1 MTIRAVRRTGGQ
13 SIRSAM
19 TSVAAMLLSLTARPA
34 DRLTAQSARPP
45 VRLSAQAAQSQDLPA
60 LVNRLSM
67 MTAVSG
73 YESAIA
79 DSVQRLLPG
88 TTRDR
93 LGNVI
98 LTLGTGEPRRLVYCG
113 LDEPGYVVGNITDD
127 GYLRLRREGSGR
139 DTSPLFDQQ
148 IEGQRVTVWGR
159 RGGIPG
165 VVAVRSVH
173 LTRGRSAAADQPF
186 TVDGAWVDVG
196 ATSRAQA
203 ESLGI
208 LLLSP
213 VALTKRPTRYGP
225 NDGLIA
231 GPFVGRRA
239 ACAALIDAVADKPKV
254 QGTVVVGFAVQTLQA
269 GRPGVAALAA
279 LHGPLAET
287 KEATVAAA
295 FDETAVETVSLDSV
309 QAEVVALRSWLG
321 PEFGSSDSRFLFAVS
336 DLIVFPRPTAVGKIA
351 EAESVIRTL
360 VEAYGVS
367 GSEGPV
373 RDAVS
378 KLLPSWTKQETDTA
392 GNLWVKV
399 GTGDPL
405 VVFVAHM
412 DEIGF
417 RVDSIRGD
425 GTLALTM
432 RGGFFPSLFEGK
444 PALVHGPKGDIAGVF
459 LPRNSG
465 SAATRTP
472 PAIRVSVGVTTAADA
487 SALGVAPGQTVT
499 MPKQYV
505 RLAGT
510 RATGRSFDDR
520 VGDAAFILTLRHL
533 DRTKLHH
540 TVVFIFSTR
549 EEIGLEGAKAAAAAL
564 GTSTARVHAV
574 DTFVSADS
582 PLEPTNFAAAPLGR
596 GAVAR
601 ALDNSSVTPLAQ
613 LDTLLRV
620 ARTRGIAL
628 QYGTTNG
635 GNDGSMFVPYG
646 VIDVAMGWPLR
657 YSHSPAEVID
667 LKDLVSLGDLVRAVA
682 EDW

>member
-1 MTIRAVRRTGGQ
+1 MRQGG
-13 SIRSAM
+13 RFAAGLL
-19 TSVAAMLLSLTARPA
+19 SVAALLTARPA
-34 DRLTAQSARPP
+34 DRLTAQ
-45 VRLSAQAAQSQDLPA
+45 DLPA
-60 LVNRLSM
+60 LVTRLSS

-73 YESAIA
+73 FESAIA

-88 TTRDR
+88 STRDR
-93 LGNVI
+93 LGNVL
-98 LTLGTGEPRRLVYCG
+98 LTLGSGEPRRLVWCG
-113 LDEPGYVVGNITDD
+113 LDEPGYVVGNMTDD
-127 GYLRLRREGSGR
+127 GYLRLRREGTGR
-139 DTSPLFDQQ
+139 ATSPLFDQQ
-148 IEGQRVTVWGR
+148 LEGQRVTVWGR

-173 LTRGRSAAADQPF
+173 LTRGRAAAADQPF
-186 TVDGAWVDVG
+186 TVDDAWADVG
-196 ATSRAQA
+196 VASRAQA

-225 NDGLIA
+225 NDGLLA

-239 ACAALIDAVADKPKV
+239 ACAALVNAASDTPKV
-254 QGTVVVGFAVQTLQA
+254 QGTVIVGFAVQTLQSL
-269 GRPGVAALAA
+269 RPGVQALTA
-279 LHGPLAET
+279 LHGPFTET
-287 KEATVAAA
+287 REVSLPAS
-295 FDETAVETVSLDSV
+295 FEETAVETVSLDRV
-309 QAEVVALRSWLG
+309 QSEVAALRTWFGPEAGTAPQKVGPLPAHPVALPPAPIGR
-321 PEFGSSDSRFLFAVS
+321 
-336 DLIVFPRPTAVGKIA
+336 IA

-378 KLLPSWTKQETDTA
+378 KLLPAWVKQETDTA
-392 GNLWVKV
+392 GNLWVRV
-399 GTGDPL
+399 GTGVPV
-405 VVFVAHM
+405 VVFVAHL

-417 RVDSIRGD
+417 RVDSIRPD
-425 GTLALTM
+425 GSLALTA

-444 PALVHGPKGDIAGVF
+444 PALVHGPKGDVAGVF
-459 LPRNSG
+459 LPRDSG

-472 PAIRVSVGVTTAADA
+472 PALRVSVGVTTAADA
-487 SALGVAPGQTVT
+487 TALGLASGQTVT
-499 MPKQYV
+499 MPKQFV

-520 VGDAAFILTLRHL
+520 VGDAAFVLALRHL
-533 DRTKLHH
+533 DRTKLRHS
-540 TVVFIFSTR
+540 VVFIFSTR

-564 GTSTARVHAV
+564 GTTTARVHAV

-582 PLEPTNFAAAPLGR
+582 PLEPTNFADAPLGR

-601 ALDNSSVTPLAQ
+601 ALDNSSVTPLSQ

-620 ARTRGIAL
+620 ARTRGIPL

>member
-1 MTIRAVRRTGGQ
+1 MHSAVGRSGSRAVAL
-13 SIRSAM
+13 ILA
-19 TSVAAMLLSLTARPA
+19 VVSLTAGPV
-34 DRLTAQSARPP
+34 DRLTAQSLTA
-45 VRLSAQAAQSQDLPA
+45 QDLPG
-60 LVNRLSM
+60 LVTRLAA

-88 TTRDR
+88 ATRDR
-93 LGNVI
+93 LGNVL
-98 LTLGTGEPRRLVYCG
+98 LTLGSGAPRRLLYCG

-127 GYLRLRREGSGR
+127 GYLRLRREGTSRG
-139 DTSPLFDQQ
+139 TSPLFDQQ

-173 LTRGRSAAADQPF
+173 LTRGRGASADQPF
-186 TVDGAWVDVG
+186 TVDDAWVDVG
-196 ATSRAQA
+196 VTSRAQA

-225 NDGLIA
+225 SDGLLA

-239 ACAALIDAVADKPKV
+239 ACAALLFAASGSPKV
-254 QGTVVVGFAVQTLQA
+254 QGTVVVAFAVQTLQA

-279 LHGPLAET
+279 LHGPFTET
-287 KEATVAAA
+287 KEAAVEAS

-309 QAEVVALRSWLG
+309 RSEVATLRSWMG
-321 PEFGSSDSRFLFAVS
+321 ADPVTVSSQVS
-336 DLIVFPRPTAVGKIA
+336 DGPGFVVRKAAPSPPSSRIA
-351 EAESVIRTL
+351 EAESIIQSL

-378 KLLPSWTKQETDTA
+378 KLLPAWAKQETDTA
-392 GNLWVKV
+392 GNLWVRV

-405 VVFVAHM
+405 VVFVAHL

-444 PALVHGPKGDIAGVF
+444 PALVHGPKGDVAGVF
-459 LPRNSG
+459 LPRDSG
-465 SAATRTP
+465 STTRTP

-499 MPKQYV
+499 MPKQFV

-520 VGDAAFILTLRHL
+520 VGDAAFILALRHL

-582 PLEPTNFAAAPLGR
+582 PLEPTNFADAPLGR

-601 ALDNSSVTPLAQ
+601 ALDNSSVTPLSQ

-620 ARTRGIAL
+620 ARSRGIAL

>member
-1 MTIRAVRRTGGQ
+1 MRRGGRAVRKTAVGPSGVRAVATLV
-13 SIRSAM
+13 
-19 TSVAAMLLSLTARPA
+19 TSLILSARPA
-34 DRLTAQSARPP
+34 DRLTAQ
-45 VRLSAQAAQSQDLPA
+45 DLPG
-60 LVNRLSM
+60 LVTRLAA

-79 DSVQRLLPG
+79 DSVQHLLPG
-88 TTRDR
+88 ATRDR
-93 LGNVI
+93 LGNVV

-127 GYLRLRREGSGR
+127 GFLRLRREGTGR
-139 DTSPLFDQQ
+139 ATSPLFDQQ

-165 VVAVRSVH
+165 VVAVHSVH
-173 LTRGRSAAADQPF
+173 LTRGRAAAADQPF
-186 TVDGAWVDVG
+186 TVDDAWVDVG
-196 ATSRAQA
+196 VSSRAQA

-231 GPFVGRRA
+231 GPFLGRRA
-239 ACAALIDAVADKPKV
+239 ACAALLLAASRSPKV
-254 QGTVVVGFAVQTLQA
+254 QGTVVVAFAVQTLQA

-279 LHGPLAET
+279 LHGPFTET
-287 KEATVAAA
+287 KEATVEAS
-295 FDETAVETVSLDSV
+295 FDETAVETVSLDRV
-309 QAEVVALRSWLG
+309 QSEVAALRTWLG
-321 PEFGSSDSRFLFAVS
+321 PDAGTAPQQVGLPSWPAA
-336 DLIVFPRPTAVGKIA
+336 IIQFPTRPPPPAPIGRIA

-360 VEAYGVS
+360 IEAYGVS

-373 RDAVS
+373 RDAVA

-405 VVFVAHM
+405 VVFVAHL

-432 RGGFFPSLFEGK
+432 RGGFFPSLFEGE
-444 PALVHGPKGDIAGVF
+444 PALVHGPKGDVTGVF
-459 LPRNSG
+459 LPRDSG
-465 SAATRTP
+465 KTTRTP
-472 PAIRVSVGVTTAADA
+472 LPIRVSVGVTSADAA
-487 SALGVAPGQTVT
+487 SALGVAAGQTVT
-499 MPKQYV
+499 MPKQFV

-520 VGDAAFILTLRHL
+520 VGDAAFILALRHL

-540 TVVFIFSTR
+540 AVLFIFSTR

-582 PLEPTNFAAAPLGR
+582 PLDPTNFADAPLGR

-601 ALDNSSVTPLAQ
+601 ALDNSSVTPLSQ

-620 ARTRGIAL
+620 ARSRGIAL

>member
-1 MTIRAVRRTGGQ
+1 MALARRRSGGQ
-13 SIRSAM
+13 ADGRTL
-19 TSVAAMLLSLTARPA
+19 TSVALALLLT
-34 DRLTAQSARPP
+34 LHPP
-45 VRLSAQAAQSQDLPA
+45 IRLSAQSLTA
-60 LVNRLSM
+60 LATRLAS

-79 DSVQRLLPG
+79 DSVQSLLPG
-88 TTRDR
+88 AKHDR

-98 LTLGTGEPRRLVYCG
+98 LTLGSGTPKRLLYCG

-127 GYLRLRREGSGR
+127 GFLRLRREGTGR
-139 DTSPLFDQQ
+139 GTSPLFDQQ

-173 LTRGRSAAADQPF
+173 LTRGRAAGADQPF
-186 TVDGAWVDVG
+186 TVDDAWVDVG
-196 ATSRAQA
+196 VSSRAQA

-213 VALTKRPTRYGP
+213 VALTKRPTFYGP
-225 NDGLIA
+225 NDGLLT

-239 ACAALIDAVADKPKV
+239 ACAALLVAALDRPKV
-254 QGTVVVGFAVQTLQA
+254 QGTVVVAFAVQTQQA
-269 GRPGVAALAA
+269 TRPGVTALSA
-279 LHGPLAET
+279 LHGPFAET
-287 KEATVAAA
+287 REATVPTL
-295 FDETAVETVSLDSV
+295 FNETSVETVPLDSV
-309 QAEVVALRSWLG
+309 RAAVTDLRSWMG
-321 PEFGSSDSRFLFAVS
+321 PEAGPVSWLTSYPSSEIRF
-336 DLIVFPRPTAVGKIA
+336 PTRNPSNRIA

-360 VEAYGVS
+360 VETYGVS

-378 KLLPSWTKQETDTA
+378 QLLPSWAKQETDTA

-405 VVFVAHM
+405 VVFVAHL

-425 GTLALTM
+425 GTLALTA

-459 LPRNSG
+459 LPRDSG
-465 SAATRTP
+465 STTRTP
-472 PAIRVSVGVTTAADA
+472 PVVRVSVGVTSAADA

-499 MPKQYV
+499 MPKQFV

-520 VGDAAFILTLRHL
+520 VGDASFILALRHL
-533 DRTKLHH
+533 DRTRLRHA
-540 TVVFIFSTR
+540 VVFLFSTR

-582 PLEPTNFAAAPLGR
+582 PLEPSNFAVAPLGR

-601 ALDNSSVTPLAQ
+601 ALDNSSVTPLSQ

-620 ARTRGIAL
+620 ARTRGIAV

-646 VIDVAMGWPLR
+646 VIDVPMGWPLR

-667 LKDLVSLGDLVRAVA
+667 LKDLVSLSDLVRAVA

>member
-1 MTIRAVRRTGGQ
+1 MTKQAV
-13 SIRSAM
+13 A
-19 TSVAAMLLSLTARPA
+19 LLMVVSTW
-34 DRLTAQSARPP
+34 SARPL
-45 VRLSAQAAQSQDLPA
+45 VRLSAQAPQDLPTLA
-60 LVNRLSM
+60 MRLAT

-88 TTRDR
+88 ATRDR

-98 LTLGTGEPRRLVYCG
+98 LTLGSGEPRRLVSCD
-113 LDEPGYVVGNITDD
+113 LDEPGYVVGNVTDD
-127 GYLRLRREGSGR
+127 GFLRLRREGTGR
-139 DTSPLFDQQ
+139 ATSALFDQQ

-173 LTRGRSAAADQPF
+173 LTRGRTAGAEQPF
-186 TVDGAWVDVG
+186 SVDDAWVDVG
-196 ATSRAQA
+196 AQSRAQV

-225 NDGLIA
+225 HDALLA
-231 GPFVGRRA
+231 GPFAGRRA
-239 ACAALIDAVADKPKV
+239 ACAALLFAAAANPKV
-254 QGTVVVGFAVQTLQA
+254 QGTVVVAFAVQTQQA
-269 GRPGVAALAA
+269 GRPGLQALAA
-279 LHGPLAET
+279 LHGPFAET
-287 KEATVAAA
+287 KEATVPTS
-295 FDETAVETVSLDSV
+295 FDETSVETVSLAAV
-309 QAEVVALRSWLG
+309 QSEAGALRAWLG
-321 PEFGSSDSRFLFAVS
+321 PDAGSPPPGV
-336 DLIVFPRPTAVGKIA
+336 PRLPERPVVPPRAPIGPTA

-373 RDAVS
+373 REAVS
-378 KLLPSWTKQETDTA
+378 KLLPAWTKQETDTA

-412 DEIGF
+412 DEIGY
-417 RVDSIRGD
+417 RVDSIRAD
-425 GTLALTM
+425 GTLAVSM

-444 PALVHGPKGDIAGVF
+444 PALVHGPSGDVAGVF
-459 LPRNSG
+459 LPRDSG
-465 SAATRTP
+465 TAATRTP
-472 PAIRVSVGVTTAADA
+472 PAMRVSVGVTSAAEA

-510 RATGRSFDDR
+510 RGTGRSFDDR
-520 VGDAAFILTLRHL
+520 VGDAAFVLALRHL
-533 DRTKLHH
+533 DRAKLRHA
-540 TVVFIFSTR
+540 VIFIFSTR

-582 PLEPTNFAAAPLGR
+582 PLEPSNFAVAQLGR

-620 ARTRGIAL
+620 ARARGVSL

-646 VIDVAMGWPLR
+646 VVDVPLAWPLR

-682 EDW
+682 EGW

>member
-1 MTIRAVRRTGGQ
+1 
-13 SIRSAM
+13 
-19 TSVAAMLLSLTARPA
+19 
-34 DRLTAQSARPP
+34 
-45 VRLSAQAAQSQDLPA
+45 
-60 LVNRLSM
+60 
-67 MTAVSG
+67 
-73 YESAIA
+73 
-79 DSVQRLLPG
+79 
-88 TTRDR
+88 
-93 LGNVI
+93 
-98 LTLGTGEPRRLVYCG
+98 VYCG
-113 LDEPGYVVGNITDD
+113 LDEPGYVVGNISDD
-127 GYLRLRREGSGR
+127 GYLRLRREGTGR
-139 DTSPLFDQQ
+139 ATSPLFDQQ

-173 LTRGRSAAADQPF
+173 LTRGRAGGPDQPF
-186 TVDGAWVDVG
+186 TVDDAWVDVG

-213 VALTKRPTRYGP
+213 VALTKRPIRYGS
-225 NDGLIA
+225 NDGLLA

-239 ACAALIDAVADKPKV
+239 ACAALVLAASGSPKV
-254 QGTVVVGFAVQTLQA
+254 QGTVVVAFAVQTLQA

-279 LHGPLAET
+279 LHGPFTET
-287 KEATVAAA
+287 TEATVKAS
-295 FDETAVETVSLDSV
+295 FDETAAETVSFDDVRSET
-309 QAEVVALRSWLG
+309 AALRTWLG
-321 PEFGSSDSRFLFAVS
+321 PDAGSPPDHVTLPERAAA
-336 DLIVFPRPTAVGKIA
+336 RPSAPVGRIA

-378 KLLPSWTKQETDTA
+378 KLLPSWASQETDTA

-399 GTGDPL
+399 GTGTPQ

-417 RVDSIRGD
+417 RVDSIRAD

-444 PALVHGPKGDIAGVF
+444 PALVHGLKGDIAGVF
-459 LPRNSG
+459 LPRDSG

-472 PAIRVSVGVTTAADA
+472 PPLRVSVGVTSAADA
-487 SALGVAPGQTVT
+487 TALGVAPGQTVT

-510 RATGRSFDDR
+510 RGTGRSFDDR
-520 VGDAAFILTLRHL
+520 VGDAAFILALRHL
-533 DRTKLHH
+533 DRAKLRHA
-540 TVVFIFSTR
+540 VVFIFSTR

-582 PLEPTNFAAAPLGR
+582 PLEPTSFAVAPLGR

-620 ARTRGIAL
+620 ARTRGVAL

-646 VIDVAMGWPLR
+646 VVDVAMGWPLR

>member
-1 MTIRAVRRTGGQ
+1 
-13 SIRSAM
+13 
-19 TSVAAMLLSLTARPA
+19 
-34 DRLTAQSARPP
+34 
-45 VRLSAQAAQSQDLPA
+45 
-60 LVNRLSM
+60 

-88 TTRDR
+88 ATRDR
-93 LGNVI
+93 MGNVV
-98 LTLGTGEPRRLVYCG
+98 LTLGSGEPRRLVYCG

-127 GYLRLRREGSGR
+127 GYLRLRREGAGR
-139 DTSPLFDQQ
+139 GTSPLFDQQ

-173 LTRGRSAAADQPF
+173 LTRGRSGGADQPF
-186 TVDGAWVDVG
+186 TVDDAWVDVG
-196 ATSRAQA
+196 VQSRAQA

-213 VALTKRPTRYGP
+213 VASAKRPLRYGQS
-225 NDGLIA
+225 DGLLA

-239 ACAALIDAVADKPKV
+239 ACAALIDAASGSPKV
-254 QGTVVVGFAVQTLQA
+254 QGTVVVAFAVQTLQA
-269 GRPGVAALAA
+269 GRPGVGSLAA
-279 LHGPLAET
+279 LHGPFAET
-287 KEATVAAA
+287 KEAAVAAS
-295 FDETAVETVSLDSV
+295 FDETAVETVSLDAIRSE
-309 QAEVVALRSWLG
+309 AVALRTWLG
-321 PEFGSSDSRFLFAVS
+321 PDAGSPPERVTALPERAAA
-336 DLIVFPRPTAVGKIA
+336 RPPAPLGRIA
-351 EAESVIRTL
+351 EAESVIGTL

-367 GSEGPV
+367 GAEGPV

-378 KLLPSWTKQETDTA
+378 KLLPAWTKQQTDTA
-392 GNLWVKV
+392 GNLWVRV
-399 GTGDPL
+399 GTGDPQ

-432 RGGFFPSLFEGK
+432 RGGFFPSLYEGK
-444 PALVHGPKGDIAGVF
+444 PALVHGPKGDIVGVF
-459 LPRNSG
+459 PPRDSG

-472 PAIRVSVGVTTAADA
+472 PAIRLSVGATTAADA

-520 VGDAAFILTLRHL
+520 VGDAAFVLALRHL
-533 DRTKLHH
+533 DRTKLRHA
-540 TVVFIFSTR
+540 VVFIFSTR

-564 GTSTARVHAV
+564 GTTTARVHAV

-582 PLEPTNFAAAPLGR
+582 PLEPANFAVAPLGR

-601 ALDNSSVTPLAQ
+601 ALDNSSVTPLSQ

-620 ARTRGIAL
+620 ARSRGIPL

>member
-1 MTIRAVRRTGGQ
+1 
-13 SIRSAM
+13 
-19 TSVAAMLLSLTARPA
+19 LT
-34 DRLTAQSARPP
+34 ARPP
-45 VRLSAQAAQSQDLPA
+45 VRLSAQDLPA
-60 LVNRLSM
+60 LATRLAT

-88 TTRDR
+88 ATRDR

-98 LTLGTGEPRRLVYCG
+98 LTLGTGEPRRLLSCG

-127 GYLRLRREGSGR
+127 GYLRLRREGTGR
-139 DTSPLFDQQ
+139 GTSPLFDQQ

-173 LTRGRSAAADQPF
+173 LTRGRGAAADQPF
-186 TVDGAWVDVG
+186 TVDDAWVDVG
-196 ATSRAQA
+196 VTSRAQA

-225 NDGLIA
+225 NDGLLA
-231 GPFVGRRA
+231 GPFAGRRA
-239 ACAALIDAVADKPKV
+239 ACAALLFAATGSPKV
-254 QGTVVVGFAVQTLQA
+254 QGTVVVAFTVQTMQA

-279 LHGPLAET
+279 LHGPFSET
-287 KEATVAAA
+287 KEATVPGA
-295 FDETAVETVSLDSV
+295 FGETAVETVSLDAV
-309 QAEVVALRSWLG
+309 QSEAATLRTWLG
-321 PEFGSSDSRFLFAVS
+321 PDAGALPSSVAALH
-336 DLIVFPRPTAVGKIA
+336 PRPVARPPAPIGRVA
-351 EAESVIRTL
+351 EAEDVIRTL

-399 GTGDPL
+399 GTGDPP

-425 GTLALTM
+425 GTLALTT

-444 PALVHGPKGDIAGVF
+444 PALVHGAKGDIAGVF
-459 LPRNSG
+459 LPRDSG

-472 PAIRVSVGVTTAADA
+472 PANRVSVGATTAADA

-499 MPKQYV
+499 MPKQFV

-520 VGDAAFILTLRHL
+520 VGDAAFVLALRHL
-533 DRTKLHH
+533 DRTKLRHA
-540 TVVFIFSTR
+540 VVFIFSTR

-564 GTSTARVHAV
+564 GTTTARVHAV

-582 PLEPTNFAAAPLGR
+582 PLEPTNFADAPLGR

>member
-1 MTIRAVRRTGGQ
+1 
-13 SIRSAM
+13 
-19 TSVAAMLLSLTARPA
+19 LTARPA
-34 DRLTAQSARPP
+34 DRLTAQDLPGL
-45 VRLSAQAAQSQDLPA
+45 VTRLSS
-60 LVNRLSM
+60 

-88 TTRDR
+88 ATRDR
-93 LGNVI
+93 LGNVV

-196 ATSRAQA
+196 VTSRAQA

-213 VALTKRPTRYGP
+213 VALTKQPRRYGP
-225 NDGLIA
+225 NNGLLA

-239 ACAALIDAVADKPKV
+239 ACAALLFAASGSPKV
-254 QGTVVVGFAVQTLQA
+254 QGTVVVSFAVQTLQA

-279 LHGPLAET
+279 LHGPFTET
-287 KEATVAAA
+287 KEAMVKAS

-309 QAEVVALRSWLG
+309 QAQVAALRSWMG
-321 PEFGSSDSRFLFAVS
+321 PDAGMPSPGRESPEANITPVHAGIGR
-336 DLIVFPRPTAVGKIA
+336 IG
-351 EAESVIRTL
+351 EAEDVIRTL
-360 VEAYGVS
+360 VRAYGVS

-373 RDAVS
+373 RDAIS

-472 PAIRVSVGVTTAADA
+472 PPIRVSVGVTTAADA

-520 VGDAAFILTLRHL
+520 VGDAAFILALRHL
-533 DRTKLHH
+533 GRTKLHH

-646 VIDVAMGWPLR
+646 VVDVAMGWPLR

>member
-1 MTIRAVRRTGGQ
+1 MTILAVGRTGGRAVRSNT
-13 SIRSAM
+13 A
-19 TSVAAMLLSLTARPA
+19 SVAAILLSLT
-34 DRLTAQSARPP
+34 ARPP
-45 VRLSAQAAQSQDLPA
+45 VRLSAQSVLDLPA
-60 LVNRLSM
+60 LTTRLST

-88 TTRDR
+88 ATRDR

-113 LDEPGYVVGNITDD
+113 LDEPGYVVGNITDE
-127 GYLRLRREGSGR
+127 GYLRLRREGTGR
-139 DTSPLFDQQ
+139 ATSPLFDQQ

-173 LTRGRSAAADQPF
+173 LTRGRSGPADQPF
-186 TVDGAWVDVG
+186 SVDDAWVDVG
-196 ATSRAQA
+196 AASRAQV

-213 VALTKRPTRYGP
+213 VALAKRPMRYGA
-225 NDGLIA
+225 NDGLLA

-239 ACAALIDAVADKPKV
+239 ACGALLFAASGNPKV
-254 QGTVVVGFAVQTLQA
+254 QGTVVVAFAVQTQQA
-269 GRPGVAALAA
+269 GRPGAQALAA
-279 LHGPLAET
+279 LHGPFSET
-287 KEATVAAA
+287 HETAVATS
-295 FDETAVETVSLDSV
+295 FDETSVETVSLAAV
-309 QAEVVALRSWLG
+309 AAQVTALRTWLG
-321 PEFGSSDSRFLFAVS
+321 PDAGSPPASV
-336 DLIVFPRPTAVGKIA
+336 PRLPARPVLLLPAPIGRIA
-351 EAESVIRTL
+351 DAESVIRTL

-373 RDAVS
+373 REAVS
-378 KLLPSWTKQETDTA
+378 KLLPAWAKQETDTA

-399 GTGDPL
+399 GTGDPV

-417 RVDSIRGD
+417 RVDSIRAD
-425 GTLALTM
+425 GSLALTT

-444 PALVHGPKGDIAGVF
+444 PALVHGPKGDVAGVF
-459 LPRNSG
+459 LPRDSG
-465 SAATRTP
+465 TAATRTP
-472 PAIRVSVGVTTAADA
+472 PALRLSVGVTTAADA

-510 RATGRSFDDR
+510 RGTGRSFDDR
-520 VGDAAFILTLRHL
+520 VGDAAFILALRTL
-533 DRTKLHH
+533 DRAKLRH

-549 EEIGLEGAKAAAAAL
+549 EEIGLEGAKAAATAL
-564 GTSTARVHAV
+564 GTTTARVHAV

-582 PLEPTNFAAAPLGR
+582 PLEPQNFAVAPLGR

-601 ALDNSSVTPLAQ
+601 ALDNSSVTPLSQ

-646 VIDVAMGWPLR
+646 VVDVAMGWPLR

>member
-1 MTIRAVRRTGGQ
+1 
-13 SIRSAM
+13 
-19 TSVAAMLLSLTARPA
+19 
-34 DRLTAQSARPP
+34 
-45 VRLSAQAAQSQDLPA
+45 
-60 LVNRLSM
+60 

-73 YESAIA
+73 YESALA

-88 TTRDR
+88 ATRDR
-93 LGNVI
+93 LGDVI
-98 LTLGTGEPRRLVYCG
+98 LSLGTGEPRRLVYCG

-127 GYLRLRREGSGR
+127 GYLRLRREGTGR
-139 DTSPLFDQQ
+139 GTSPLFDQQ

-173 LTRGRSAAADQPF
+173 LTRGRSGSAEQPF
-186 TVDGAWVDVG
+186 TVDDAWVDVG
-196 ATSRAQA
+196 VQSRAQA

-208 LLLSP
+208 LVLSP
-213 VALTKRPTRYGP
+213 VALAKRPTRYGP
-225 NDGLIA
+225 HDGLLA
-231 GPFVGRRA
+231 GPSVGRRA
-239 ACAALIDAVADKPKV
+239 ACAALVVAAAGNPKV
-254 QGTVVVGFAVQTLQA
+254 QGTVVVAFAVQTLQP

-279 LHGPLAET
+279 LHGPFTET
-287 KEATVAAA
+287 KEAAVLVSFDGTAA
-295 FDETAVETVSLDSV
+295 ETVSLDSV
-309 QAEVVALRSWLG
+309 QREAAALRTWLG
-321 PEFGSSDSRFLFAVS
+321 PEAGDAPSAMPQLPA
-336 DLIVFPRPTAVGKIA
+336 RPALLPPAPIGRVA
-351 EAESVIRTL
+351 EAESVIRPL

-373 RDAVS
+373 RETVS
-378 KLLPSWTKQETDTA
+378 KLLPAWTKQETDSA
-392 GNLWVKV
+392 GNLWVRV
-399 GTGDPL
+399 GTGQPL
-405 VVFVAHM
+405 VAFVAHM
-412 DEIGF
+412 DEIGY
-417 RVDSIRGD
+417 RVDSIRAD

-459 LPRNSG
+459 LPRDSG
-465 SAATRTP
+465 STTRMP
-472 PAIRVSVGVTTAADA
+472 PALRVSVGATSAAEA
-487 SALGVAPGQTVT
+487 SALGLAPGETVT

-510 RATGRSFDDR
+510 RGTGRSFDDR
-520 VGDAAFILTLRHL
+520 VGDAAFVLALRHL
-533 DRTKLHH
+533 DRAKLHH

-582 PLEPTNFAAAPLGR
+582 PLEPSNFGDAPLGR

-601 ALDNSSVTPLAQ
+601 ALDNSSVTPLAE

-646 VIDVAMGWPLR
+646 VVDVAMGWPLR

>member
-1 MTIRAVRRTGGQ
+1 MHSAVGRSGSRAVAL
-13 SIRSAM
+13 ILA
-19 TSVAAMLLSLTARPA
+19 VVSLTAGPV
-34 DRLTAQSARPP
+34 DRLTAQSLTA
-45 VRLSAQAAQSQDLPA
+45 QDLPG
-60 LVNRLSM
+60 LVTRLAA

-88 TTRDR
+88 ATRDR
-93 LGNVI
+93 LGNVL
-98 LTLGTGEPRRLVYCG
+98 LTLGSGAPRRLLYCG

-127 GYLRLRREGSGR
+127 GYLRLRREGTGR
-139 DTSPLFDQQ
+139 GTSPLFDQQ

-173 LTRGRSAAADQPF
+173 LTRGRGAGADLPF
-186 TVDGAWVDVG
+186 TFDDAWVDVG
-196 ATSRAQA
+196 VSSRAQA

-225 NDGLIA
+225 NDSLIA

-239 ACAALIDAVADKPKV
+239 ACAALRFATLGSPKV
-254 QGTVVVGFAVQTLQA
+254 QGTVVVAFAVQTLQA

-279 LHGPLAET
+279 LHGPFTET
-287 KEATVAAA
+287 KEATVKAS
-295 FDETAVETVSLDSV
+295 FDETAVETVSLDAI
-309 QAEVVALRSWLG
+309 QGEAAALRTWLG
-321 PEFGSSDSRFLFAVS
+321 PDAGSVPQQVGPLPVWPTGIVRF
-336 DLIVFPRPTAVGKIA
+336 PTRSAAPPPAPIGRIA

-405 VVFVAHM
+405 VVFVAHL

-459 LPRNSG
+459 LPRDSG
-465 SAATRTP
+465 STTRTP

-499 MPKQYV
+499 MPKQFV

-520 VGDAAFILTLRHL
+520 VGDAAFVLALRHL

-540 TVVFIFSTR
+540 AVVFIFSTR
-549 EEIGLEGAKAAAAAL
+549 EEIGLEGAKAAAATL

-582 PLEPTNFAAAPLGR
+582 PLEPTNFADAPLGR

-601 ALDNSSVTPLAQ
+601 ALDNSSVTPLSQ

-620 ARTRGIAL
+620 ARSRGIAL